1 MAIRNLM
8 SYIVGG
14 PTTITNGSFAS
25 TTFGMGITA
34 GEADYSLAVGN
45 IPFVSGSYNITSSEL
60 TNDSKTYGKVV
71 TSGLTTTI
79 TLPIS
84 LYLSSLITTLGAD
97 VSIEFH
103 GQIVAEY
110 IAAAVPEPATLTL
123 LGIGTLGL
131 MGWVRHRRRR
141 GSK

>member
-1 MAIRNLM
+1 M
-8 SYIVGG
+8 SYIVG
-14 PTTITNGSFAS
+14 PATTITNGSFAS
-25 TTFGMGITA
+25 TSFGMGITA
-34 GEADYSLAVGN
+34 GEADYSLAAATVST
-45 IPFVSGSYNITSSEL
+45 ISGSWSIISGEL

-110 IAAAVPEPATLTL
+110 IAAAMPEPATLTL
-123 LGIGTLGL
+123 LGIGALGL
-131 MGWVRHRRRR
+131 VGWVRHRRRR
-141 GSK
+141 GIK